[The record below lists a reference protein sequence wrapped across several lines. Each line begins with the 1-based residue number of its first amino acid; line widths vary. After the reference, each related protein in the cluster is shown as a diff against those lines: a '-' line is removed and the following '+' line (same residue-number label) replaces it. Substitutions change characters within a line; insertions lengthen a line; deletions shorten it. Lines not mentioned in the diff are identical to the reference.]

1 MSKNHNDATNRAK
14 GWNVVDPRQ
23 FEDSSP
29 QERVN
34 LDPEA
39 FDQLIKQKGIF
50 VNLYRTTYCPNV
62 KSIDGGEHNI
72 DCDVCNGSGWL
83 DVYPICVK
91 AFIQSQNN
99 EKSLQSQGYVD
110 DNEVMFTF
118 PIGIELQYFTLI
130 ELRDFFDIYMQRV
143 ARSDTQVDS
152 LKYKAKRIN
161 VAIDSN
167 EIEYL
172 EGSDFDLNKNGQI
185 VWRTGK
191 GPAAETIYSVHYE
204 AKVQFR
210 ATKALHVNRF
220 TQASGDA
227 SQEVHI
233 KMPEQWMCTKEF
245 LVRNRD
251 EDGNDIPRNPIPDY
265 DEETPE

>member
-1 MSKNHNDATNRAK
+1 MSKDHNDATNRVK
-14 GWNVVDPRQ
+14 GWNVVDPRS
-23 FEDSSP
+23 FEDSEP

-39 FDQLIKQKGIF
+39 FDRIIKQKGVF
-50 VNLYRTTYCPNV
+50 VKLYRSTYCPNV

-72 DCDVCNGSGWL
+72 DCDLCNGSGWL

-99 EKSLQSQGYVD
+99 EKSMQAQGYVD
-110 DNEVMFTF
+110 DNTVMFTF

-130 ELRDFFDIYMQRV
+130 ELRDFTDIYIQRV
-143 ARSDTQVDS
+143 ARAPGQKDS
-152 LKYKAKRIN
+152 LKYKALRVN
-161 VAIDSN
+161 VLVDKN
-167 EIEYL
+167 NIEYL
-172 EGSDFDLNKNGQI
+172 EGSDFSIDQNGRI
-185 VWRTGK
+185 EWKPGK
-191 GPAAETIYSVHYE
+191 GPAEETIYSVHYE

-210 ATKALHVNRF
+210 ATTAIHVNRF
-220 TQASGDA
+220 TQVSGDA
-227 SQEVHI
+227 NSEVHI

-251 EDGNDIPRNPIPDY
+251 EQGNDIPANPIPDY